1 MGSGCDSLSP
11 SMKIFSGNSNR
22 LLAEKICDYLGVS
35 LGKLNISQFSD
46 GELSIAFDENIRNE
60 DVFII
65 QSTNPPAENI
75 LELMLI
81 LDAAKRAS
89 AKSVIAVIPYF
100 GYGRQDRKDRPR
112 VPISSRVILDMA
124 VGLGVDRIVSMDL
137 HSSQIQGFVNVPFD
151 HLYSRMALFK
161 ELKKL
166 NLNEETGVVL
176 APDVGS
182 AKMSQAYAKSLGI
195 SFALI
200 DKRRPKPNETEIA
213 NLVGDLNNKEVL
225 IIDDMIDTAGTICNA
240 ADAAMENGAI
250 SVTAIATHPVL
261 SGPAIDRLA
270 NSKITKVIVCDTIE
284 VSKDKIFDKIE
295 IMSVANVFGEA
306 MKRIIDGT
314 SLSSMFQEAKG

>member
-1 MGSGCDSLSP
+1 
-11 SMKIFSGNSNR
+11 MKIFSGNSNR
-22 LLAEKICDYLGVS
+22 QLAEKICNYLDVD
-35 LGKLNISQFSD
+35 LGKLNIGQFSD

-60 DVFII
+60 NVFII

-89 AKSVIAVIPYF
+89 AKTVTIVIPYF

-151 HLYSRMALFK
+151 HLYSRMALFN
-161 ELKKL
+161 ELKKM
-166 NLNEETGVVL
+166 NLDEQTGVVL

-200 DKRRPKPNETEIA
+200 DKRRPKANQAVVA
-213 NLVGDLNNKEVL
+213 NLVGDLKSKKVL

-240 ADAAMENGAI
+240 ADAAMDNGAI

-261 SGPAIDRLA
+261 SGPAVDRLM
-270 NSKITKVIVCDTIE
+270 NSKIDKVIVCDTIE
-284 VSKDKIFDKIE
+284 ITDDKIFDKLEVI
-295 IMSVANVFGEA
+295 SVANVFGEA
-306 MKRIIDGT
+306 IKRIIDGT
-314 SLSSMFQEAKG
+314 SLSSMFREAKG

>member
-1 MGSGCDSLSP
+1 
-11 SMKIFSGNSNR
+11 MKIFSGNSNR
-22 LLAEKICDYLGVS
+22 QLAEKICNYLDVD

-60 DVFII
+60 NVFII

-89 AKSVIAVIPYF
+89 AKTVTIVIPYF

-151 HLYSRMALFK
+151 HLYSRMALFN
-161 ELKKL
+161 ELKKM
-166 NLNEETGVVL
+166 NLDEETGVVL

-200 DKRRPKPNETEIA
+200 DKRRPKANQAVVA
-213 NLVGDLNNKEVL
+213 NLVGDLKNKKVL

-240 ADAAMENGAI
+240 ADAAMDNGAI

-261 SGPAIDRLA
+261 SGPAVDRLM
-270 NSKITKVIVCDTIE
+270 NSKIDKVIVCDTIE
-284 VSKDKIFDKIE
+284 ITDDKIFNKLEVI
-295 IMSVANVFGEA
+295 SVANVFGEA
-306 MKRIIDGT
+306 IKRIIDGT